1 MVYLVLECECFS
13 YVCAY
18 VCVCTHIR
26 LCVCSLYIR
35 AGMAQL
41 GGNVSLECTLV
52 GDFADVCAM
61 KAKGDALFERGN
73 FVGVSRL

>member
-13 YVCAY
+13 DMC
-18 VCVCTHIR
+18 VCVNVCVR
-26 LCVCSLYIR
+26 LGVFSLYIR
-35 AGMAQL
+35 AGIAQL
-41 GGNVSLECTLV
+41 GGHVSLECTLV